1 MSNLTFKKTSVGW
14 IVLVD
19 REPARTLTFTEFTEL
34 AKKLGLL
41 L

>member
-1 MSNLTFKKTSVGW
+1 MSTVTLKKTSTGW
-14 IVLVD
+14 SVIVD

-34 AKKLGLL
+34 AKRLGLL